1 MKKVIGLVLIIAGI
15 YLCYIGNSRRNSVA
29 GDIDTASAK
38 VANKV
43 SGEGHVTDA
52 TWYFV
57 GGGVLVVV
65 GAFSLMRPSGS

>member
-1 MKKVIGLVLIIAGI
+1 MKKIIGLVLIIAGV

-29 GDIDTASAK
+29 GDIDTATAK

-57 GGGVLVVV
+57 GGGVLIVV

>member
-38 VANKV
+38 FANKV

-57 GGGVLVVV
+57 GCGVLVVV